1 MSGGHSGDDAA
12 LYECAALSEGLN
24 KRKITDF

>member
-12 LYECAALSEGLN
+12 LDESATLSEGLN